1 MRVSGTLSAN
11 AFHRGIIATNGTLFC
26 ALGIQAMR
34 VAPHPGLKL
43 FGAGF
48 TTIGVGLLMMASSPN
63 SYPGK
68 KD

>member
-1 MRVSGTLSAN
+1 MRVSGLLSAN
-11 AFHRGIIATNGTLFC
+11 SFAKGIIATNGTLFA

-48 TTIGVGLLMMASSPN
+48 ATIGMGLLMMASSGEKIK
-63 SYPGK
+63 SF
-68 KD
+68 